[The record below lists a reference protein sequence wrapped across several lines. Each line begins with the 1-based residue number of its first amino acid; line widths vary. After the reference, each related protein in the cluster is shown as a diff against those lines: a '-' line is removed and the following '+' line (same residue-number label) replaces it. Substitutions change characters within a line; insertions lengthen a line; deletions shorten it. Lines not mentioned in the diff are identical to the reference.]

1 MYKAQLSIP
10 EIRIKSAKEVS
21 CSLYAEDKLL
31 SMTIPSPTPL
41 EFNLTTPNT
50 TLVFMLKTPSEITR
64 CTVDLTS
71 ELSEETHFDK
81 WFRVEEEKAGSPEKF
96 ASFGEFYTEPNAQ
109 TPTKPKR
116 AMGTIRVVFTLHER
130 TVPPTKLKKLPAASS
145 SCQRCPA
152 LENLVR
158 AQQSDL
164 YTAEGRLRLES
175 NLADLLAGSPFQS
188 NYEYIDVSKLDSKTF
203 IVSFPNVNEITQK
216 DIDHL
221 KLCLISCNEKM
232 KSFEVMQREIDK
244 LRIELQNSYTRRD
257 EMSEQIKTAFATHQ
271 DESANHSKQMD
282 KIIAERNKAVEN
294 LQKLHTQCKHAE
306 SRAETLDFEVAE
318 LKRAITANQATRVNV
333 KDMQTECEALKLAYI
348 ELEEQR
354 DAIREIHTKSLG
366 EFDNRCKQLQRA
378 VETGN
383 KEK

>member
-41 EFNLTTPNT
+41 EFNLSTPNT
-50 TLVFMLKTPSEITR
+50 QLVFMLKTPSEITR
-64 CTVDLTS
+64 CNVDLTA

-81 WFRVEEEKAGSPEKF
+81 WFRVEEEKTQSPQKF
-96 ASFGEFYTEPNAQ
+96 ASFGEFYTDPSEN
-109 TPTKPKR
+109 TPVKPKR

-130 TVPPTKLKKLPAASS
+130 ATPKVDLKKLPSASS

-203 IVSFPNVNEITQK
+203 LVSFPNVNEITQK

-244 LRIELQNSYTRRD
+244 LRVELQNSYTRRD
-257 EMSEQIKTAFATHQ
+257 DLGDQLKQGIATNQ
-271 DESANHSKQMD
+271 DSAQTQSKQLD
-282 KIIAERNKAVEN
+282 KIMAERNKAVE
-294 LQKLHTQCKHAE
+294 
-306 SRAETLDFEVAE
+306 
-318 LKRAITANQATRVNV
+318 
-333 KDMQTECEALKLAYI
+333 
-348 ELEEQR
+348 
-354 DAIREIHTKSLG
+354 SL
-366 EFDNRCKQLQRA
+366 
-378 VETGN
+378 
-383 KEK
+383 